1 MIATISI
8 HELHERFKNLG
19 QNEIILDVRTPQE
32 HAAGHIPGAKNISHE
47 EVLQH
52 LGELKKFDKIYVHC
66 RSGGRVQMACYDLVN
81 AGLKNLV
88 AVVDGGMPE
97 WETCGFPVER

>member
-8 HELHERFKNLG
+8 KELHVKFKNLG
-19 QNEIILDVRTPQE
+19 ANEMILDVRTPE
-32 HAAGHIPGAKNISHE
+32 EYSAGHIPGSKNISHD

-66 RSGGRVQMACYDLVN
+66 HSGGRVQMACYDLAN
-81 AGLKNLV
+81 AGLKSLV

-97 WETCGFPVER
+97 WEICGFPVEK

>member
-8 HELHERFKNLG
+8 QELHEKFRKLAP
-19 QNEIILDVRTPQE
+19 NEIILDVRTPE
-32 HAAGHIPGAKNISHE
+32 EYSAGHIPGARNISHE
-47 EVLQH
+47 EVLRH
-52 LGELKKFDKIYVHC
+52 LGDLRKFDKIYVHC
-66 RSGGRVQMACYDLVN
+66 RSGGRVQMACYDLAT

-97 WETCGFPVER
+97 WELMGYPVER